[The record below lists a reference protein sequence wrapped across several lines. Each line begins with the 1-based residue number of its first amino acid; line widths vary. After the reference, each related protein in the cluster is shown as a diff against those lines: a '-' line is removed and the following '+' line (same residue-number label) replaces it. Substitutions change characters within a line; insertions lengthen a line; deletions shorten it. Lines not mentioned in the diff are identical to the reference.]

1 MDRQVKSTLWTHDF
15 ITLSIGTVTSA
26 IADIAMSFLMSVIVY
41 YETQSTFLSGIFLS
55 AGLIPNIL
63 IPIISGPFVDA
74 HHKKNFIV
82 ILDFLM
88 AALFLI
94 GSFLFG
100 KIGFNYGLFML
111 FDVVCGCIGGVYQ
124 VAYEAYF
131 PSLIPTGFEQKG
143 YTVSGMIYPTVSV
156 FFTPIAAFL
165 YSKMGLSFIMLAI
178 SICLFI
184 SASVESLIKEKG
196 PKKDV
201 DLKEKPL
208 RTFLSELKVAREYL
222 KKEKGLNR
230 WYINVAIGG
239 GMWKLRELM
248 AVAWFTVNP
257 ALGLIL
263 YSYLSLAEFAGRSVG
278 GFFNYN
284 VKFKNSHKTAATLFV
299 YIFYEICDS
308 ILLFVTFPIMLVL
321 RAACGFLGMN
331 SAVLRSSAVQNYL
344 PEEDRGKIN
353 SLLGVR
359 NSIAILIVASVGG
372 ALGDLIGI
380 RETVVI
386 ACVIGLISI
395 FVNVFLNRKK
405 VTEIFMKMPEDISE
419 AKFVI

>member
-1 MDRQVKSTLWTHDF
+1 MDRQIKKTLWTHDF
-15 ITLSIGTVTSA
+15 IALSIGSVPSA
-26 IADIAMSFLMSVIVY
+26 IADVAMSFLMSVIVY
-41 YETQSTFLSGIFLS
+41 YETQSTFLSGIFLG
-55 AGLIPNIL
+55 AGLIPNII
-63 IPIISGPFVDA
+63 IPIVAGPFVDA

-88 AALFLI
+88 ASLFLL

-111 FDVVCGCIGGVYQ
+111 FDIICGCMGGVYQ

-143 YTVSGMIYPTVSV
+143 YSVSSMIYPTVSV
-156 FFTPIAAFL
+156 FFTPIAALL
-165 YSKMGLSFIMLAI
+165 YSKRGLPFIMFAI

-184 SASVESLIKEKG
+184 SSLIESMIKERG

-201 DLKEKPL
+201 NLKENPL
-208 RTFLSELKVAREYL
+208 KAFLLELRVAREYL
-222 KKEKGLNR
+222 KKETGLNR
-230 WYINVAIGG
+230 WYINVAVGG
-239 GMWKLRELM
+239 GMWKLREIM
-248 AVAWFTVNP
+248 AVAWFTINP

-263 YSYLSLAEFAGRSVG
+263 YSYLNIAEFAGRSVG

-299 YIFYEICDS
+299 YVFYEICDS
-308 ILLFVTFPIMLVL
+308 ILLFVSFPIMLVM
-321 RAACGFLGMN
+321 RAACGFLGSN
-331 SAVLRSSAVQNYL
+331 SAVLRASAVQNYI
-344 PEEDRGKIN
+344 PDEDRGKIN

-359 NSIAILIVASVGG
+359 NSIFIMVVTSIGG

-380 RETVVI
+380 RETVMI
-386 ACVIGLISI
+386 ACAIGMLSI
-395 FVNVFLNRKK
+395 FVNVFLKRKEIS
-405 VTEIFMKMPEDISE
+405 EIFMKMPDDISN